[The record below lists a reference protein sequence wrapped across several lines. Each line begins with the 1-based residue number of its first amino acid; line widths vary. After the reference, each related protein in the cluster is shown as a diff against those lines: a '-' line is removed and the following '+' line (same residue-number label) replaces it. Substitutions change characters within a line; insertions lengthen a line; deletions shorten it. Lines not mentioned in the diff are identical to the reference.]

1 MSLTILVDP
10 FRTKTWIEWL
20 EYICISIF
28 LLVKIFLKLHIADCC
43 CCGVNLVSFVRPL
56 QAEICSWHEFWWWQ
70 ELIVGEGL
78 TLSTRILAHPHPH
91 PGYIWSW
98 WAHNSK
104 YFSINTKKTVT
115 TCGKLFSLSTLHFR
129 PHHRVTTIDR
139 LKALVS
145 RWGNSDEGEV
155 INHMWSTYSISSCPA
170 LPCPPPPLSPLS
182 SLLPPPTNHS

>member
-1 MSLTILVDP
+1 MNWMAGVN
-10 FRTKTWIEWL
+10 
-20 EYICISIF
+20 ICISIF
-28 LLVKIFLKLHIADCC
+28 LL
-43 CCGVNLVSFVRPL
+43 GVEFVV
-56 QAEICSWHEFWWWQ
+56 QQ
-70 ELIVGEGL
+70 DQYVGGGWLTVRGL

-98 WAHNSK
+98 WAHISK
-104 YFSINTKKTVT
+104 YFSINTIKTVT

-155 INHMWSTYSISSCPA
+155 INRYVINLLHLLLPCPA
-170 LPCPPPPLSPLS
+170 LPSSPPLS

>member
-1 MSLTILVDP
+1 MFLTISVDT
-10 FRTKTWIEWL
+10 FWTKTWIEWM

-28 LLVKIFLKLHIADCC
+28 LLVKIFLKLHIADRC

-155 INHMWSTYSISSCPA
+155 INRYVINLLHLLLPCPA
-170 LPCPPPPLSPLS
+170 LPSSPLSPLS
-182 SLLPPPTNHS
+182 SLPLQTIAR

>member
-1 MSLTILVDP
+1 MFLTISVDT
-10 FRTKTWIEWL
+10 FWTKTWIEWM

-28 LLVKIFLKLHIADCC
+28 LLVKIFLKLHIADRC

-78 TLSTRILAHPHPH
+78 TLSTRILAHPHP
-91 PGYIWSW
+91 GYIWSW
-98 WAHNSK
+98 WAHISK
-104 YFSINTKKTVT
+104 YFLINTKKTVT

-155 INHMWSTYSISSCPA
+155 INRYVINLLHLLLPCPA
-170 LPCPPPPLSPLS
+170 LPSSPPLS
-182 SLLPPPTNHS
+182 SLLPPPTDHS